1 MKLKKSVYSKI
12 FIGSSVFITAN
23 IFMFILWLFGLKDME
38 VNFYISGFSGLITSF
53 ILNNILNNKINTI
66 PYDEYDNDNVKF
78 FIILILSLILL
89 IVQAV
94 FLAGL
99 RD

>member
-12 FIGSSVFITAN
+12 FIGSSAFITAN
-23 IFMFILWLFGLKDME
+23 NFMFILWLFGLKDME

-53 ILNNILNNKINTI
+53 ILNNKINTI

>member
-53 ILNNILNNKINTI
+53 ILNNKINTI

>member
-12 FIGSSVFITAN
+12 FIGSCVFITAN

-53 ILNNILNNKINTI
+53 ILNNKINTI

-89 IVQAV
+89 IVQVV

>member
-1 MKLKKSVYSKI
+1 MKLKKSVYNKI
-12 FIGSSVFITAN
+12 FIGSSAFITAN
-23 IFMFILWLFGLKDME
+23 IFMFILWLFGLKAME

-53 ILNNILNNKINTI
+53 ILNNKINTI

>member
-12 FIGSSVFITAN
+12 FIGSSAFITAN

-38 VNFYISGFSGLITSF
+38 VNFYISGFSVLITSF
-53 ILNNILNNKINTI
+53 ILNNKINTI

>member
-12 FIGSSVFITAN
+12 FIGSSAFITAN
-23 IFMFILWLFGLKDME
+23 IFMFILWLFGLKAME

-53 ILNNILNNKINTI
+53 ILNNKINTI

>member
-1 MKLKKSVYSKI
+1 
-12 FIGSSVFITAN
+12 
-23 IFMFILWLFGLKDME
+23 ME

-53 ILNNILNNKINTI
+53 ILNNKINTI

>member
-12 FIGSSVFITAN
+12 FIGSCVFITAN

-53 ILNNILNNKINTI
+53 ILNNKINTI

>member
-12 FIGSSVFITAN
+12 FIGSSAFITAN

-53 ILNNILNNKINTI
+53 ILNNKINTI

>member
-12 FIGSSVFITAN
+12 FIGSSAFITAN
-23 IFMFILWLFGLKDME
+23 IFIFILWLFGLKDME

-53 ILNNILNNKINTI
+53 ILNNKINTI

>member
-12 FIGSSVFITAN
+12 FIGSSAFSTAN
-23 IFMFILWLFGLKDME
+23 IFMFILWLFGLKAME

-53 ILNNILNNKINTI
+53 ILNNKINTI

>member
-12 FIGSSVFITAN
+12 FIGSSAFITAN
-23 IFMFILWLFGLKDME
+23 IFMFILWLFGLKAME

-53 ILNNILNNKINTI
+53 ILNNKINTI

-89 IVQAV
+89 IVQAI

>member
-12 FIGSSVFITAN
+12 LIGSSAFITAN

-53 ILNNILNNKINTI
+53 ILNNKVNII

>member
-12 FIGSSVFITAN
+12 FIASSAFIAAN
-23 IFMFILWLFGLKDME
+23 IFMFILWLFELKDME

-53 ILNNILNNKINTI
+53 ILNNKINTI

-89 IVQAV
+89 IVQVV

>member
-53 ILNNILNNKINTI
+53 ILNNIINTI

>member
-12 FIGSSVFITAN
+12 FIASSVFIAAN

-53 ILNNILNNKINTI
+53 ILNNKINTI

>member
-53 ILNNILNNKINTI
+53 ILNNKINTI

-78 FIILILSLILL
+78 FILLILSLILL